1 MYEPAHFKIEDR
13 EELLAVIRA
22 NALGLLISQGE
33 DGIVANP
40 IPFVLAKDAA
50 GEDLLRAHLAR
61 ANPQWKAIAEQPD
74 VLVVFQGTDHYVTPS
89 WYAAKREHGKVV
101 PTWNYV
107 HVQVRGRAA
116 VHDDPAFLRP
126 QIEALTATHEAGR
139 IEPWAVDDA
148 PERFVEAQMRGIVGL
163 EIPISTISGKF
174 KLSQNRSADDYMGV
188 QAGLAAENNTAGPAM
203 AEFIRQKRGTILP

>member
-33 DGIVANP
+33 DGIIANP
-40 IPFVLAKDAA
+40 IPFVLARDRA
-50 GEDLLRAHLAR
+50 GGDLLRAHLAR
-61 ANPQWKAIAEQPD
+61 ANPQWKAIAERPD

-107 HVQVRGRAA
+107 HVQVRGVA
-116 VHDDPAFLRP
+116 VIHDDPAFVRP
-126 QIEALTATHEAGR
+126 QIEALTAAHEAGR
-139 IEPWAVDDA
+139 VEPWAVDDA

-188 QAGLAAENNTAGPAM
+188 QAGLAGESDAAGPAM

>member
-13 EELLAVIRA
+13 EELFAVIRA

-40 IPFVLAKDAA
+40 IPFVLAKNEA
-50 GEDLLRAHLAR
+50 GGDVLRAHLAR
-61 ANPQWKAIAEQPD
+61 ANPQWKAMARQPD
-74 VLVVFQGTDHYVTPS
+74 VLVVFQGTDHYVTPA

-107 HVQVRGRAA
+107 HVQVRGRAV
-116 VHDDPAFLRP
+116 VHDDPTFVRP
-126 QIEALTATHEAGR
+126 QVEALTAAHETGR
-139 IEPWAVDDA
+139 AEPWAVDDA
-148 PERFVEAQMRGIVGL
+148 PERFIEAQMRGIVGL
-163 EIPISTISGKF
+163 EIPIEAISGKF

-188 QAGLAAENNTAGPAM
+188 QAGLADEADAAGPAM
-203 AEFIRQKRGTILP
+203 AEFIRQKRGSILP

>member
-13 EELLAVIRA
+13 EELLSIIRA
-22 NALGLLISQGE
+22 NALGLLISQSE
-33 DGIVANP
+33 DGVVANP
-40 IPFVLAKDAA
+40 IPFVLGKDGA
-50 GEDLLRAHLAR
+50 GGDVLRAHLAR
-61 ANPQWKAIAEQPD
+61 ANPQLKAIAGRPD

-107 HVQVRGRAA
+107 HVQVRGKAA
-116 VHDDPAFLRP
+116 IHDDPAFVRP
-126 QIEALTATHEAGR
+126 QIEALTAAHETGR
-139 IEPWAVDDA
+139 VEPWAVDDA
-148 PERFVEAQMRGIVGL
+148 PERFVEVQMRGIVGV
-163 EIPISTISGKF
+163 EIPVEAISGKF

-188 QAGLAAENNTAGPAM
+188 QAGLASENDAAGPAM